1 MSVRNYGVDQL
12 IMKIAIIFHPKRMR
26 TIEDL
31 IYGPRRKVIFPTLA
45 RVRKAFQH
53 AGHKVV
59 SIDGRGNLFTKVR
72 RAKPDIVFNWFSVPG
87 KAQAYVPAILEKME
101 VPYTGCSSL
110 CHALAMH
117 KGLSS
122 KILRYDKLP
131 IPPFSLVSRKQRQ
144 PSRRIEFPVLVKPCS
159 LGASEGITMESFVES
174 PEELSSA
181 IDKALAKDKEAVI
194 TKFIPGRELTVGII
208 GNKKLQILPIL
219 EKHFIAKR
227 GTPRI
232 FTEKMKRARAHWHK
246 SVSVAKLLEQEE
258 AAVRKLAMKSYRSM
272 GCTDYARV
280 DLRLD
285 KRGIPWVLEVNT
297 LPGIFPKFS
306 PMTKMANEIGK
317 GVEYLSMRIL
327 EEAVARYGL

>member
-1 MSVRNYGVDQL
+1 
-12 IMKIAIIFHPKRMR
+12 MR
-26 TIEDL
+26 ETEDL
-31 IYGPRRKVIFPTLA
+31 IHGSRRKVIFPTLA
-45 RVRKAFQH
+45 RIRKAFQR

-59 SIDGRGNLFTKVR
+59 SVDGRGNLFAKVR
-72 RAKPDIVFNWFSVPG
+72 RTKPEIVFNWFSVSG
-87 KAQAYVPAILEKME
+87 KAQAYVPALLEKME
-101 VPYTGCSSL
+101 MPYTGCGSL
-110 CHALAMH
+110 SHALAMH

-131 IPPFSLVSRKQRQ
+131 IPSFSLVSRKQKQ
-144 PSRRIEFPVLVKPCS
+144 PSRRIKFPVLVKPCS

-174 PEELSSA
+174 AEELSSA
-181 IDKALAKDKEAVI
+181 VDTALAKDKEAVI

-219 EKHFIAKR
+219 EKHFKAKS
-227 GTPRI
+227 GIPCI
-232 FTEKMKRARAHWHK
+232 FTEKMKRVRAHWHE
-246 SVSVAKLLEQEE
+246 SVSVPKLPEQEE
-258 AAVRKLAMKSYRSM
+258 AAVRKFAMKAYRSI

-285 KRGIPWVLEVNT
+285 KQGIPWIIEVNT

-306 PMTKMANEIGK
+306 PLTKMANEIGK

-327 EEAVARYGL
+327 EEAITRYGL

>member
-1 MSVRNYGVDQL
+1 
-12 IMKIAIIFHPKRMR
+12 MKIAIIFHPRRMR
-26 TIEDL
+26 ATEEL
-31 IYGPRRKVIFPTLA
+31 IHGSRRKVIFPTLA
-45 RVRKAFQH
+45 RVRKVFQR

-59 SIDGRGNLFTKVR
+59 SIDGRGGLFTKVR
-72 RAKPDIVFNWFSVPG
+72 RTKPDIVFNWFSVPG
-87 KAQAYVPAILEKME
+87 KAQSYVPAILEKME
-101 VPYTGCSSL
+101 VPYTGCGFL

-144 PSRRIEFPVLVKPCS
+144 PSRRIKFPALVKPCS

-174 PEELSSA
+174 AEELSSA
-181 IDKALAKDKEAVI
+181 IDTALAKDKEAVI
-194 TKFIPGRELTVGII
+194 AKFIPGRELTVGII

-219 EKHFIAKR
+219 EKHFRAKP
-227 GTPRI
+227 GIPHI
-232 FTEKMKRARAHWHK
+232 FTEKMKRKRAHWHE
-246 SVSVAKLLEQEE
+246 SVSVPKLAEQEE
-258 AAVRKLAMKSYRSM
+258 AAVRKLAMRAYRSI

-285 KRGIPWVLEVNT
+285 KRGIPWIIEVNT

-306 PMTKMANEIGK
+306 PLAKMANEIGK

-327 EEAVARYGL
+327 EEAIARYGL

>member
-1 MSVRNYGVDQL
+1 
-12 IMKIAIIFHPKRMR
+12 MKIAIIFHPRRMR
-26 TIEDL
+26 ATEEL
-31 IYGPRRKVIFPTLA
+31 IHGSRRKVIFPTLA
-45 RVRKAFQH
+45 RVRKAFQR
-53 AGHKVV
+53 AGHMVV
-59 SIDGRGNLFTKVR
+59 SIDGRGNLSTKVR
-72 RAKPDIVFNWFSVPG
+72 RTKPDIVFNWFSVPG
-87 KAQAYVPAILEKME
+87 RAQAYIPAILEKME
-101 VPYTGCSSL
+101 VPYTGCGFL

-174 PEELSSA
+174 AEELSSA

-194 TKFIPGRELTVGII
+194 TKFIPGHELTVGVI

-219 EKHFIAKR
+219 EKHFRVKPGI
-227 GTPRI
+227 PRI
-232 FTEKMKRARAHWHK
+232 FTEKMKRTRAHWHE
-246 SVSVAKLLEQEE
+246 SVSVPKLPKQEE
-258 AAVRKLAMKSYRSM
+258 AAVRKLAMRAYRSI

-280 DLRLD
+280 DLRLE
-285 KRGIPWVLEVNT
+285 KLGIPWIIEVNT

-306 PMTKMANEIGK
+306 PMAKMANEIGK

>member
-1 MSVRNYGVDQL
+1 
-12 IMKIAIIFHPKRMR
+12 MKVAIIFLPRRMR
-26 TIEDL
+26 ATEEL
-31 IYGPRRKVIFPTLA
+31 IHGSRRKVIFPTLA
-45 RVRKAFQH
+45 RVRKAFQR
-53 AGHKVV
+53 AGHTVV
-59 SIDGRGNLFTKVR
+59 SIDGRGNLSAKVR
-72 RAKPDIVFNWFSVPG
+72 RTKPDIVFNWFSVPG
-87 KAQAYVPAILEKME
+87 RAQAYVPAILEKME
-101 VPYTGCSSL
+101 VPYTGCGFL

-144 PSRRIEFPVLVKPCS
+144 PSRRIKFPVLVKPCS

-174 PEELSSA
+174 AEELSSA

-194 TKFIPGRELTVGII
+194 TKFIPGHELTVGII

-219 EKHFIAKR
+219 EKHFRVKPGI
-227 GTPRI
+227 PRI
-232 FTEKMKRARAHWHK
+232 FTEKMKRTRAHWHE
-246 SVSVAKLLEQEE
+246 SVSVPKLPKQEE
-258 AAVRKLAMKSYRSM
+258 AAVRKLAMRAYRSI

-285 KRGIPWVLEVNT
+285 KRGIPWIIEVNT

-306 PMTKMANEIGK
+306 PMAKMANEIGK

>member
-1 MSVRNYGVDQL
+1 
-12 IMKIAIIFHPKRMR
+12 MKIAIIFHPRRMR
-26 TIEDL
+26 ATEEL
-31 IYGPRRKVIFPTLA
+31 IHGSRRKVIFPTLA

-59 SIDGRGNLFTKVR
+59 SIDGRGDLFTKVR
-72 RAKPDIVFNWFSVPG
+72 RTKPEIVFNWFSVPG

-101 VPYTGCSSL
+101 VPYTGCGFL

-131 IPPFSLVSRKQRQ
+131 IPSFSLVSRKQRQ
-144 PSRRIEFPVLVKPCS
+144 PSRRIKFPVLVKPCS

-174 PEELSSA
+174 AEELPSA
-181 IDKALAKDKEAVI
+181 IDTALAKDKEAVI

-208 GNKKLQILPIL
+208 GNKKLQIFPIL
-219 EKHFIAKR
+219 EKHFKAKP
-227 GTPRI
+227 GIPHI
-232 FTEKMKRARAHWHK
+232 FTEKMKRNRAHWHEN
-246 SVSVAKLLEQEE
+246 VSVPKLPEQEE
-258 AAVRKLAMKSYRSM
+258 AAVRKLSMRAYRSI

-285 KRGIPWVLEVNT
+285 KRGIPWIIEVNT

-306 PMTKMANEIGK
+306 PMAKMANEIGK

-327 EEAVARYGL
+327 EEAIARYGL

>member
-1 MSVRNYGVDQL
+1 MRATEEL
-12 IMKIAIIFHPKRMR
+12 IH
-26 TIEDL
+26 
-31 IYGPRRKVIFPTLA
+31 GSRRKVIFPTLA
-45 RVRKAFQH
+45 RVRKAFQR

-59 SIDGRGNLFTKVR
+59 SIDGRGDLFTKVR
-72 RAKPDIVFNWFSVPG
+72 RTKPEIVFNWFSVPG

-101 VPYTGCSSL
+101 VPYTGCGFL

-131 IPPFSLVSRKQRQ
+131 IPSFSLVSRKQRQ
-144 PSRRIEFPVLVKPCS
+144 PSRRIKFPVLVKPCS

-174 PEELSSA
+174 AEELPSA
-181 IDKALAKDKEAVI
+181 IDTALAKDKEAVI

-219 EKHFIAKR
+219 EKHFRVKPGI
-227 GTPRI
+227 PHI
-232 FTEKMKRARAHWHK
+232 FTEKMKRKRAHWHE
-246 SVSVAKLLEQEE
+246 SVSVPKLAEQEE
-258 AAVRKLAMKSYRSM
+258 AAVRKLAMRAYRSI

-285 KRGIPWVLEVNT
+285 KRGIPWIIEVNS
-297 LPGIFPKFS
+297 LPGIFSKFS
-306 PMTKMANEIGK
+306 PLAKMANEIGK

-327 EEAVARYGL
+327 EEAIARYGL

>member
-1 MSVRNYGVDQL
+1 
-12 IMKIAIIFHPKRMR
+12 MKIAIIFHPRRMR
-26 TIEDL
+26 ATEEL
-31 IYGPRRKVIFPTLA
+31 IHGSRRKVIFPTLA
-45 RVRKAFQH
+45 RVRKVFQR

-59 SIDGRGNLFTKVR
+59 SIDGRGDLFTKVR
-72 RAKPDIVFNWFSVPG
+72 RTKPDIVFNWFSVPG

-101 VPYTGCSSL
+101 VPYTGCGFL

-144 PSRRIEFPVLVKPCS
+144 PSRRIKFPVLVKPCS
-159 LGASEGITMESFVES
+159 LGASEGITMESLVES
-174 PEELSSA
+174 AEELSSA
-181 IDKALAKDKEAVI
+181 IDTALAKDKEAVI
-194 TKFIPGRELTVGII
+194 AKFIPGRELTVGII

-219 EKHFIAKR
+219 EKHFRAKP
-227 GTPRI
+227 GIPHI
-232 FTEKMKRARAHWHK
+232 FTEKMKRERAHWHE
-246 SVSVAKLLEQEE
+246 SVSVPKLAEQEE
-258 AAVRKLAMKSYRSM
+258 AAVRKLAMRAYRSI

-285 KRGIPWVLEVNT
+285 KRGIPWIIEVNT
-297 LPGIFPKFS
+297 LPGIFSKFS
-306 PMTKMANEIGK
+306 PLAKMASEIGK

-327 EEAVARYGL
+327 EEAIARYGL